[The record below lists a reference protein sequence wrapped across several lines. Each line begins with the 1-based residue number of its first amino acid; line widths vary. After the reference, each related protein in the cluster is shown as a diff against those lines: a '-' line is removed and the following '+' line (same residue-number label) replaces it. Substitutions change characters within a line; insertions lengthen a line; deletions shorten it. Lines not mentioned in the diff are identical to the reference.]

1 MPCIPSRSDDAL
13 PLVLEHARRLQHLA
27 DLWDSLA
34 HVLERLEA
42 AGLLSGHA
50 RNARSDAHYWLRELA
65 NYEVKR
71 LYIALQEAGY
81 AVPCDIEELL
91 QGDDPP
97 PDARTS
103 PPAPQPVTPI
113 ETP

>member
-1 MPCIPSRSDDAL
+1 MPCVASRSDDAL
-13 PLVLEHARRLQHLA
+13 PLVLEHTRRLRHLA

-50 RNARSDAHYWLRELA
+50 LNARRDAHFWLQELA

-81 AVPCDIEELL
+81 AVPPDLEDIL
-91 QGDDPP
+91 QDDDQEGQQTPLPRPEGPP
-97 PDARTS
+97 PS
-103 PPAPQPVTPI
+103 LNV
-113 ETP
+113 